1 MLLKSTFFGAAFT
14 LVSALAIQP
23 AFADDDGPTDTQ
35 IAHIAYT
42 AGNIDMRY
50 AHLALAK
57 SDNPTVR
64 EFAELMLRDH
74 EAVNDKALAL
84 LNKLGAAPED
94 NPTSQ
99 QLNTN
104 AKAKRD
110 EMAALS
116 GKAFD
121 RAYAD
126 NELAYHQFVNE
137 TVENA
142 FIPAADNKEF
152 KALLGVALEVFQA
165 HEGHAEMMVKSLK

>member
-1 MLLKSTFFGAAFT
+1 MSVKSNLFGAVFVA
-14 LVSALAIQP
+14 VSALALHP
-23 AFADDDGPTDTQ
+23 ALADDEGPSDTQ

-42 AGNIDMRY
+42 AGIIDMRY

-84 LNKLGAAPED
+84 LDKLGAAPED

-99 QLNTN
+99 QLNAN
-104 AKAKRD
+104 AKAKRA
-110 EMAALS
+110 EMSRLS

-121 RAYAD
+121 RAYAE

-137 TVENA
+137 TVEGA
-142 FIPAADNKEF
+142 FIPAADNAEF

-165 HEGHAEMMVKSLK
+165 HEGHAEMMVESVK